1 MDEINKY
8 PGSGVDSENYPLPN
22 FPHYE
27 QAKVRAKYGENEL
40 LIIQLKK

>member
-1 MDEINKY
+1 MEEINKH
-8 PGSGVDSENYPLPN
+8 PGSGVDSENYPLPD

-40 LIIQLKK
+40 